1 MSSNLNKRRV
11 ALMIS
16 GSPTLEDFINKK
28 LGVNKENKR
37 PILIKK
43 NENTTN

>member
-1 MSSNLNKRRV
+1 MSSNLNRRRV

-28 LGVNKENKR
+28 LGVTKENKR
-37 PILIKK
+37 PILIKPTK
-43 NENTTN
+43 NNTL